1 MQSSA
6 KAWNLIHESL
16 KAGDPVVL
24 LFVLESQGSSPGRQG
39 FAMAVTGNGQLAG
52 SIGGGIME
60 HKFVELAKAHLAEEQ
75 SDASIHRQIHS
86 KEARTNQS
94 GMICSGEQTIL
105 LYAVRQSDGLM
116 VEKLV
121 QRLQANQPGWIR
133 LSADGIEYSSTAFPT
148 ETGFYKT
155 LEQIWFYNGPIGAK
169 PLIHIIGGGH
179 CSLALSRLMDMLGFR
194 IKLYDDRPGL
204 NTWEENQLA
213 EEKLLLGSYD
223 ELTDILP
230 SDPESYVVVMTFG
243 YRTDDQ
249 VIRALKDRTFAFF
262 GVLGSQKKI
271 AKMMEDYRTEGFS
284 EDWLQTLSAPVGV
297 PIKSQTP
304 EEIAVSIAAEII
316 ARKNNPGFD
325 VKSSK

>member
-1 MQSSA
+1 MLSSA

-16 KAGDPVVL
+16 TAGEPVVL
-24 LFVLESQGSSPGRQG
+24 LFVLESLGSSPGRQG
-39 FAMAVTGNGQLAG
+39 FAMAVTGNGKLAG

-75 SDASIHRQIHS
+75 RNASVHRQIHS
-86 KEARTNQS
+86 KEAKTNQS
-94 GMICSGEQTIL
+94 GMICSGEQTIF
-105 LYAVRQSDGLM
+105 LYSVRQSDAPP
-116 VEKLV
+116 VAELV
-121 QRLQANQPGWIR
+121 QHLGQNQMGWIR
-133 LSADGIEYSSTAFPT
+133 LSADGVGFSSTPFSNQQGFHPT
-148 ETGFYKT
+148 SG
-155 LEQIWFYNGPIGAK
+155 QNWFYHGPIGTK

-204 NTWEENQLA
+204 NTWEENQLV
-213 EEKLLLGSYD
+213 EKKRLLGSYD
-223 ELTDILP
+223 ELFDLLP

-249 VIRALKDRTFAFF
+249 VIRVLKDRTFGFF
-262 GVLGSQKKI
+262 GVLGSRKKI
-271 AKMMEDYRTEGFS
+271 AKMMEDYRSEGFS
-284 EDWLQTLSAPVGV
+284 ETWLQTLSAPVGL

-316 ARKNNPGFD
+316 SRKNKD
-325 VKSSK
+325 YK